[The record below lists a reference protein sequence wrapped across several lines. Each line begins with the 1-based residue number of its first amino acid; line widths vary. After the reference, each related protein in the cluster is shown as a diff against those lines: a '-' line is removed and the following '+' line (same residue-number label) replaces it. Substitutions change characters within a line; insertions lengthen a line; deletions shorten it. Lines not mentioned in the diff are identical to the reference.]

1 MVSSSNNP
9 GETGEQLT
17 GVLEKIIYSNPENHF
32 CVGELREDSGMMH
45 TITGILPNV
54 QCGET
59 LELEGAW
66 ENHRQHGRQFRAAKF
81 TSTLPA
87 SVYGIRKYLGSGLVP
102 GIGKTYAKKIVEAF
116 GQETFDIIENQSARL
131 REVEGIG
138 PKRAREIKNAWETQ
152 RASREI
158 MLFLQ
163 TYGVSVRNCLRLVK
177 RYGNQAKAILLED
190 PYTTARE
197 IEGIGFKT
205 ADQIARNLGF
215 GFSSPERIEAGLL
228 HVLKEKESEGHT
240 ALPRDFLL
248 EEAQRLLEL
257 DLNEVEP
264 HLGTLVENQF
274 MIIAEG
280 SGLLQLPINRMRE
293 VAIARQVHRLQTM
306 GSCLPPIKVEIAV
319 EWAQERSHIRF
330 STEQAEAL
338 RQALRSKF
346 TILTGG
352 PGTGKTTI
360 LRSLVEILQAKKLR
374 IALAS
379 PTGRAAQRLAEST
392 HHHASTLHRLLKFD
406 PVKGGFTANEENPL
420 NCDYLVVDE
429 ASMLDSGLAAA
440 MFRAVPADAHLLL
453 VGDVNQL
460 PSVGPGNVL
469 NDLIQHAG
477 VPVVRLRQVYRQ
489 SEESNI
495 VTTAHAVLC
504 GRASP
509 PRLVQSLQEL
519 DPRWDLQF
527 IPSTEPVDCVG
538 MIEALIAEW
547 IPRRLNAF
555 DPIRDVQVLAPMHR
569 GTAGIRQIN
578 SILQRRLN
586 PGGKSI
592 TFGETVYSVGDRV
605 IQTRNNYDKNIF
617 NGDMG
622 IVAAVQPDAGTLAVD
637 FDGRVIDLD
646 RMELIDLEL
655 AYAISVHKSQGSE
668 FPVVVMPILKQ
679 HFVLLQRNLL
689 YTALTRGRRKVFII
703 GDPAAWAMAVRNNE
717 QQQRFTALGERLHK
731 HSGDGAGVE
740 AGGGSTG
747 DG

>member
-1 MVSSSNNP
+1 MPAGTASHGPASERLN
-9 GETGEQLT
+9 

-32 CVGELREDSGMMH
+32 CVGELREESGLIH
-45 TITGILPNV
+45 TITGVMPEV

-59 LELEGAW
+59 LDLTGDW
-66 ENHRQHGRQFRAAKF
+66 ETHRQHGRQFKVATC

-102 GIGKTYAKKIVEAF
+102 GIGKTYARKIVEAF
-116 GQETFDIIENQSARL
+116 GKETFEVIEKESARL

-138 PKRAREIKNAWETQ
+138 PKRAREIKNAWDTQ

-215 GFSSPERIEAGLL
+215 GFASPQRIEAGLL
-228 HVLKEKESEGHT
+228 HILKDKESEGHT

-248 EEAQRLLEL
+248 EEAQRLLEV
-257 DLNEVEP
+257 DRTDIEP
-264 HLGTLVENQF
+264 HLGTLVDNQYVSP
-274 MIIAEG
+274 AAG
-280 SGLLQLPINRMRE
+280 TDLLQLPVNEMRE
-293 VAIARQVHRLQTM
+293 RAIARQVNRLKQT
-306 GSCLPPIKVEIAV
+306 GSCLPPIKVEVAI
-319 EWAQERSHIRF
+319 EWAQQRSHIQF
-330 STEQAEAL
+330 SPEQAEAL
-338 RQALRSKF
+338 RTALQAKLCV
-346 TILTGG
+346 LTGG

-360 LRSLVEILQAKKLR
+360 LRSLVEILGAKKLR

-379 PTGRAAQRLAEST
+379 PTGRAAQRLSEST
-392 HHHASTLHRLLKFD
+392 RHHASTLHRLLKFD
-406 PVKGGFTANEENPL
+406 PGRGGFTVNEDHPL
-420 NCDYLVVDE
+420 NCHYLVIDE
-429 ASMLDSGLAAA
+429 ASMLDTTLAAA
-440 MFRAVPADAHLLL
+440 LLRAVPSDAHLLL

-477 VPVVRLRQVYRQ
+477 VPVVRLQQVYRQ
-489 SEESNI
+489 REESNI
-495 VTTAHAVLC
+495 VTTAHAVLG

-509 PRLVQSLQEL
+509 PRIAQGLAGL

-527 IPSTEPVDCVG
+527 IPESEPGTCLRL
-538 MIEALIAEW
+538 IEQLVAEW
-547 IPRRLNAF
+547 LPKRLPGF
-555 DPIRDVQVLAPMHR
+555 HPVRDVQVLAPMHR
-569 GTAGIRQIN
+569 GLTGIRQIN
-578 SILQRRLN
+578 VTMQRRLN
-586 PGGKSI
+586 PGARGI
-592 TFGETVYSVGDRV
+592 TFGDTFFSVGDRV

-622 IVAAVQPDAGTLAVD
+622 TVSAVHADAGTLAVD
-637 FDGRVIDLD
+637 FEGRVIDLD
-646 RMELIDLEL
+646 RMELVDLDL

-668 FPVVVMPILKQ
+668 FPVVVFPVMKQ
-679 HFVLLQRNLL
+679 HYVLLQRNLL
-689 YTALTRGRRKVFII
+689 YTAITRGRRKVFVV
-703 GDPAAWAMAVRNNE
+703 GDPAAWAMAVNNNE
-717 QQQRFTALGERLHK
+717 QKLRFTTLPLRLAE
-731 HSGDGAGVE
+731 S
-740 AGGGSTG
+740 
-747 DG
+747 

>member
-1 MVSSSNNP
+1 MPAAANSSPASSAR
-9 GETGEQLT
+9 LV
-17 GVLEKIIYSNPENHF
+17 GVLEKIIYSNPENQF
-32 CVGELREDSGMMH
+32 CVGELREDTGLIH
-45 TITGILPNV
+45 TVTGVLPNV

-59 LELEGAW
+59 LELDGDW
-66 ENHRQHGRQFRAAKF
+66 ETHRQHGRQFRVTGF
-81 TSTLPA
+81 RSTLPA

-116 GQETFDIIENQSARL
+116 GERTFEVIENESARL

-177 RYGNQAKAILLED
+177 RYGNQAKAVLMED
-190 PYTTARE
+190 PYATARE
-197 IEGIGFKT
+197 IDGIGFKT

-215 GFSSPERIEAGLL
+215 GFSSPQRVEAGLL
-228 HVLKEKESEGHT
+228 HVIKEKESEGHT
-240 ALPRDFLL
+240 ALPRDFLV
-248 EEAQRLLEL
+248 EEAQRLLEV
-257 DLNEVEP
+257 DQDVVEP
-264 HLGTLVENQF
+264 NLGSLVENGF
-274 MIIAEG
+274 LVIAEG
-280 SGLLQLPINRMRE
+280 SGLLQLPVNRIRE
-293 VAIARQVHRLQTM
+293 IAIARQVQRLVAT
-306 GSCLPPIKVEIAV
+306 GSCLPPIKVEVAI

-330 STEQAEAL
+330 SPEQADAL
-338 RQALRSKF
+338 RQALQSKL

-360 LRSLVEILQAKKLR
+360 LRSLVQILKAKKLR

-379 PTGRAAQRLAEST
+379 PTGRAAQRLSEST
-392 HHHASTLHRLLKFD
+392 GQHASTLHRLLKFD
-406 PVKGGFTANEENPL
+406 PVKGGFVYNEENPL
-420 NCDYLVVDE
+420 NCDYLVIDE
-429 ASMLDSGLAAA
+429 ASMLDTGLAAA
-440 MFRAVPADAHLLL
+440 MIRAVPADAHLLL

-469 NDLIQHAG
+469 NDLIEHSGA
-477 VPVVRLRQVYRQ
+477 PVVRLQQVYRQ
-489 SEESNI
+489 SETSNI
-495 VTTAHAVLC
+495 VTTAHAVLG

-509 PRLVQSLQEL
+509 PHMVNSLAQL

-527 IPSTEPVDCVG
+527 IPSTEPAECVG
-538 MIEALIAEW
+538 MLETLIADW
-547 IPRRLNAF
+547 IPKNLNAF

-578 SILQRRLN
+578 AVLQKRLN
-586 PGGKSI
+586 PKGKGI
-592 TFGETVYSVGDRV
+592 VFGDTVYSVGDRV

-622 IVAAVQPDAGTLAVD
+622 IVSAVQADAGTLAVD
-637 FDGRVIDLD
+637 FDGREVDLE

-668 FPVVVMPILKQ
+668 FPVVVLPILKQ
-679 HFVLLQRNLL
+679 HFMLLQRNLL
-689 YTALTRGRRKVFII
+689 YTAITRGRRKVFII
-703 GDPAAWAMAVRNNE
+703 GDPAAWAMAVRNTE
-717 QQQRFTALGERLHK
+717 QQQRYTGLPERL
-731 HSGDGAGVE
+731 S
-740 AGGGSTG
+740 
-747 DG
+747 

>member
-1 MVSSSNNP
+1 MSAP
-9 GETGEQLT
+9 GNQPPPTDERLH
-17 GVLEKIIYSNPENHF
+17 GVLERIIYSNPENHF
-32 CVGELREDSGMMH
+32 CVGELREENGPMH
-45 TITGILPNV
+45 TVTGILPNV

-59 LELEGAW
+59 LELQGNW
-66 ENHRQHGRQFRAAKF
+66 ETHRQHGRQFKISSF
-81 TSTLPA
+81 NSTLPA

-116 GQETFDIIENQSARL
+116 GEDTFEIIENNSARL

-177 RYGNQAKAILLED
+177 RYGSQAKAILMED

-215 GFSSPERIEAGLL
+215 GFSSPQRIEAGLL
-228 HVLKEKESEGHT
+228 HILKDKESEGHT
-240 ALPRDFLL
+240 ALPRDYLL
-248 EEAQRLLEL
+248 EESERLLEVGQP
-257 DLNEVEP
+257 EIEP
-264 HLGTLVENQF
+264 HLGTLVENQYVV
-274 MIIAEG
+274 IAEG
-280 SGLLQLPINRMRE
+280 SGLLQLPINHMRE
-293 VAIARQVHRLQTM
+293 QTIARQVARLRDT
-306 GSCLPPIKVEIAV
+306 GTCLPPIKVEIAI

-330 STEQAEAL
+330 SPEQADAL
-338 RQALRSKF
+338 RQALQAKL

-360 LRSLVEILQAKKLR
+360 LRSLVEILKAKKLR

-379 PTGRAAQRLAEST
+379 PTGRAAQRLSEST
-392 HHHASTLHRLLKFD
+392 RHSASTLHRLLKFD
-406 PVKGGFTANEENPL
+406 PAKGGFTMNEEHPL
-420 NCDYLVVDE
+420 NCHYLVIDE

-440 MFRAVPADAHLLL
+440 MLRAVPADAHLLL

-469 NDLIQHAG
+469 KDLIQHAG
-477 VPVVRLRQVYRQ
+477 VPVVRLQQVYRQ
-489 SEESNI
+489 REESNI
-495 VTTAHAVLC
+495 VTTAHAVLG

-509 PRLVQSLQEL
+509 PKVVNTLAEL

-527 IPSTEPVDCVG
+527 IRESDPERCLAILES
-538 MIEALIAEW
+538 LLSEW
-547 IPRRLNAF
+547 IPARLGSF
-555 DPIRDVQVLAPMHR
+555 DPVRDVQVLAPMHR
-569 GTAGIRQIN
+569 GTVGIKQIN
-578 SILQRRLN
+578 TVLQKRLN
-586 PGGKSI
+586 AEAKGI
-592 TFGETVYSVGDRV
+592 VFGDTVYSVGDRV

-622 IVAAVQPDAGTLAVD
+622 IVTAVQPDAGTLAVD
-637 FDGRVIDLD
+637 FDGRVIDLE
-646 RMELIDLEL
+646 RMELVDLEL

-668 FPVVVMPILKQ
+668 FPVVVVPILKQ

-689 YTALTRGRRKVFII
+689 YTAITRGRRKVFIL
-703 GDPAAWAMAVRNNE
+703 GDPAAWAMAVRNDE
-717 QQQRFTALGERLHK
+717 QQQRFTALPERLQ
-731 HSGDGAGVE
+731 G
-740 AGGGSTG
+740 
-747 DG
+747 